1 MNFDLDNITNEH
13 LIIVVVGYLIVF
25 ISLLLLSVVFYN
37 LPNLLAINPGKL
49 FRGKDKDVA
58 ESPTAQPVGA
68 KSGTI
73 TGEETAAI
81 GAAIFLYVSDLHDE
95 ENTVLTIQKI
105 SRRYSPWSSKIYNVV
120 NGLNKRF

>member
-1 MNFDLDNITNEH
+1 MNFDINNITNEH

-25 ISLLLLSVVFYN
+25 ISLFLLWVVFYN
-37 LPNLLAINPGKL
+37 LPNLLSINPSRLFKGKAVVT
-49 FRGKDKDVA
+49 KDA
-58 ESPTAQPVGA
+58 GSEGSSP

-81 GAAIFLYVSDLHDE
+81 SAAIFLYVGGLHDE

-105 SRRYSPWSSKIYNVV
+105 SRRYSPWSSKIYNVI

>member
-1 MNFDLDNITNEH
+1 MNFDVNNITNEH

-25 ISLLLLSVVFYN
+25 ISLFLLWVVFYN
-37 LPNLLAINPGKL
+37 LPNLLAINPAKL
-49 FRGKDKDVA
+49 FRGKAGDVKPEPA
-58 ESPTAQPVGA
+58 ETIPA
-68 KSGTI
+68 KPGTI

-81 GAAIFLYVSDLHDE
+81 SAAIFLYVGGLHDE

-105 SRRYSPWSSKIYNVV
+105 SRRYSPWSSKIYNVI

>member
-1 MNFDLDNITNEH
+1 MNFDINNIENEH

-25 ISLLLLSVVFYN
+25 CSLFLLWVVFYN
-37 LPNLLAINPGKL
+37 LPNLLSVNPAKFFKGKSANE
-49 FRGKDKDVA
+49 KTTNNETVA
-58 ESPTAQPVGA
+58 VKKGA
-68 KSGTI
+68 I

-81 GAAIFLYVSDLHDE
+81 SAAIFLYVGGLHDE

-105 SRRYSPWSSKIYNVV
+105 SRRYSPWSSKIYNVI

>member
-1 MNFDLDNITNEH
+1 MSFDINNITNEH

-25 ISLLLLSVVFYN
+25 TSLFLLWLVFYN
-37 LPNLLAINPGKL
+37 LPSLLSINPARL
-49 FRGKDKDVA
+49 FKRDPKKDVKTTNTEVIA
-58 ESPTAQPVGA
+58 A

-81 GAAIFLYVSDLHDE
+81 SVAIFLYVGGLHDE
-95 ENTVLTIQKI
+95 EHTVLTIQKI
-105 SRRYSPWSSKIYNVV
+105 SRRYSPWSSKIYNVI

>member
-1 MNFDLDNITNEH
+1 MNFDVNNITNEH

-25 ISLLLLSVVFYN
+25 ISLFLLWVVFYN
-37 LPNLLAINPGKL
+37 LPNVLDINPAKL
-49 FRGKDKDVA
+49 FRGKPADVQPK
-58 ESPTAQPVGA
+58 PTETISIKP
-68 KSGTI
+68 GTI

-81 GAAIFLYVSDLHDE
+81 SAAIFLYVGGLHDE

-105 SRRYSPWSSKIYNVV
+105 SRRYSPWSSKIYNVI